1 MTARP
6 GTPNTHEERIER
18 LPVGLKRLWVGVLA
32 APAAWLVMEMVGY
45 YLAARSCEPGIAGV
59 PMLGTAHPRVTQVI
73 IDVVAAIVALIG
85 LATALRSWRA
95 LPQPGRDATP
105 ELGRAHFMA
114 FVGVL
119 TSVLFLGGILMF
131 GLPPF
136 FVNACSQAR

>member
-6 GTPNTHEERIER
+6 EPPTHDERIER

-32 APAAWLVMEMVGY
+32 APVAWLLMEMVGY
-45 YLAARSCEPGIAGV
+45 YLAARSCEPGTGGV
-59 PMLGTAHPRVTQVI
+59 PLLGTAHPRVTQVI
-73 IDVVAAIVALIG
+73 IDVAAAIVALIG
-85 LATALRSWRA
+85 LTTAVRSWRA
-95 LPQPGRDATP
+95 LPQPGREATP

-119 TSVLFLGGILMF
+119 VSVLFFGGILLF